1 MAGKNVSTLKVSKVH
16 TAPSSGSSM
25 GSSCSSQL
33 KELKATSKKL
43 QNRITLYEQG
53 ITDKS
58 IHASQ
63 NNFGLLTISNEE
75 NTECG
80 CNSSGSLFGVLEI
93 VGVLIVVLFIIYILY
108 GWIGRY
114 IIYRRAERERQ
125 RNKLMLE
132 MENRMGKVATDTAV
146 EISPCQKG
154 TDISAVRIT
163 ENFQHFSSSS

>member
-1 MAGKNVSTLKVSKVH
+1 MYFSDFYFSNKLCDNLI
-16 TAPSSGSSM
+16 SGSSM

-33 KELKATSKKL
+33 AELKAKNKKL

-75 NTECG
+75 NNECG

-114 IIYRRAERERQ
+114 IIYRRAEREKR
-125 RNKLMLE
+125 RNKLISE
-132 MENRMGKVATDTAV
+132 MENRMGKVAGDTAI
-146 EISPCQKG
+146 EMSPCQKVHVPDYHSKEA
-154 TDISAVRIT
+154 T
-163 ENFQHFSSSS
+163 FQH